1 MPRSVASEA
10 VRRKFTGNII
20 FYREQY
26 RYRQR
31 VFLPRNINAV
41 LNWNGTAHDQSF
53 NDDQQ
58 AGPASR
64 LRSRTA
70 LRKRQPRGE
79 QIAEI
84 YNRLQPV
91 KANSK
96 DEGRLKI
103 NIVGIKRTPTDLGS
117 NGASSTRNVL
127 LLRLAVVGV
136 LMVRGRDSVERGV
149 VPVPCQIDGVESP

>member
-1 MPRSVASEA
+1 MPPPIVHEE
-10 VRRKFTGNII
+10 VRRKFTGNIT

-41 LNWNGTAHDQSF
+41 LNWNGTTH
-53 NDDQQ
+53 NRRPDDGQE

-70 LRKRQPRGE
+70 PEKRRPRGE
-79 QIAEI
+79 KIAEI
-84 YNRLQPV
+84 YNKLQPFR
-91 KANSK
+91 ADSK

-103 NIVGIKRTPTDLGS
+103 NVVGIKRTSTNLRS
-117 NGASSTRNVL
+117 NGAWSTRNVL
-127 LLRLAVVGV
+127 LLRLEVW
-136 LMVRGRDSVERGV
+136 LEY
-149 VPVPCQIDGVESP
+149 

>member
-1 MPRSVASEA
+1 VLTRRSSPSMPPSVVSEA
-10 VRRKFTGNII
+10 VRRKFTGNIV

-41 LNWNGTAHDQSF
+41 LNWNGTAHDRSF
-53 NDDQQ
+53 DGDEE

-70 LRKRQPRGE
+70 PGKRQLRGE

-84 YNRLQPV
+84 YNRLQPF

-103 NIVGIKRTPTDLGS
+103 NIVGIKRTPTDLRS
-117 NGASSTRNVL
+117 NGAWSTRNVL
-127 LLRLAVVGV
+127 PFRLE
-136 LMVRGRDSVERGV
+136 LWLEY
-149 VPVPCQIDGVESP
+149 